1 MNTCTVDDC
10 DLMGYEF
17 GGLCAR
23 HYSYRVQDD
32 PSFDPGSESPEA
44 AAARIEAWKK
54 YRKQKSIA
62 KARTKIELIGMA
74 MIEEPALIG
83 RAIWHSC
90 RLADPYQD
98 AERKPLYARIRTQ
111 TRILGRLLWS
121 LDESEAVALATA
133 PHRVFDEVYVNYD
146 LFRELTMIYGEEDW
160 FLAIQPSAARL
171 VQKAANYLLKAGVG
185 LRPQLIAI
193 GSAAYKLA
201 VLSKEFEMLQT
212 EIGMRA
218 VRALLMRR
226 AAASIL
232 PSAALQTF
240 GSDHQNVH
248 TPVATGPTE
257 QALSVI
263 AAWPSES
270 DDIWKRL
277 VIALP
282 LDSEPIWNELEW
294 DMRHCACFG
303 YLYGPSLERVVARID
318 TYPVPTQTELFQRLT
333 EEIVEGFGLCVQGK
347 MTRLANVLRGFEPE
361 IDACVCSIPTRE
373 QFQNRFALISKS
385 GLTLAEQRD
394 LANQLLKECAIPED
408 EREGWL
414 DALESAEE

>member
-10 DLMGYEF
+10 DRMGHEF

-23 HYSYRVQDD
+23 HYSYRIQDD
-32 PSFDPGSESPEA
+32 PTFDPRSETPEA
-44 AAARIEAWKK
+44 AAIRIGAWMEYK
-54 YRKQKSIA
+54 RKRGETKT
-62 KARTKIELIGMA
+62 RTKIELVGMA

-111 TRILGRLLWS
+111 TRMLGRLLYS
-121 LDESEAVALATA
+121 LDESETVELAA
-133 PHRVFDEVYVNYD
+133 PPHRVFDEVYVNYD
-146 LFRELTMIYGEEDW
+146 LFRQLTTIYGEEDW
-160 FLAIQPSAARL
+160 FLAIRPSAARL

-185 LRPQLIAI
+185 LRNQLIAI

-201 VLSKEFEMLQT
+201 TLTKAFETLQT

-240 GSDHQNVH
+240 GSDHENVH

-257 QALSVI
+257 QALTVI
-263 AAWPSES
+263 ATWPSGS
-270 DDIWKRL
+270 GDIWKRL
-277 VIALP
+277 LVALP
-282 LDSEPIWNELEW
+282 LDSEPVWNELEW
-294 DMRHCACFG
+294 DMRHCASFG
-303 YLYGPSLERVVARID
+303 HLYGSILERVITRID
-318 TYPVPTQTELFQRLT
+318 TYDLPTQTELFQRLT
-333 EEIVEGFGLCVQGK
+333 EEVVEGFGLCVQGK

-361 IDACVCSIPTRE
+361 IDACVCAVPTRE
-373 QFQNRFALISKS
+373 QFQNRFAMISKS
-385 GLTLAEQRD
+385 GLTLVEQRN
-394 LANQLLKECAIPED
+394 LANQLMDECLGPEE
-408 EREGWL
+408 EREAWL